1 MTGIGTIDEG
11 RVGHACLIPD
21 SEDHLWEATAA
32 FVADGLAVG
41 ERVVYFENDTADNLL
56 GRLADDR
63 VPVSGALADGG
74 LLIVPTER
82 TRQLC
87 AFPVPDIVELMRQ
100 TICESESEGWPGI
113 RLAGE
118 SRELLPIGGLRKLVA
133 YETAVDGLLARASE
147 RRYALPVR
155 SALL

>member
-11 RVGHACLIPD
+11 RVGHSCLIPD

-32 FVADGLAVG
+32 FVADGLAMG
-41 ERVVYFENDTADNLL
+41 ERVVYFENETADNLL

-82 TRQLC
+82 TRQ
-87 AFPVPDIVELMRQ
+87 
-100 TICESESEGWPGI
+100 
-113 RLAGE
+113 
-118 SRELLPIGGLRKLVA
+118 VA
-133 YETAVDGLLARASE
+133 PSPYPTS
-147 RRYALPVR
+147 
-155 SALL
+155 SN